1 MVLQKPSQSPDLNR
15 TEMLRRDLKRPANE
29 LKQQKSGTKFLHND
43 VRDR

>member
-29 LKQQKSGTKFLHND
+29 LKQRCTEKWDKIPPQ
-43 VRDR
+43 